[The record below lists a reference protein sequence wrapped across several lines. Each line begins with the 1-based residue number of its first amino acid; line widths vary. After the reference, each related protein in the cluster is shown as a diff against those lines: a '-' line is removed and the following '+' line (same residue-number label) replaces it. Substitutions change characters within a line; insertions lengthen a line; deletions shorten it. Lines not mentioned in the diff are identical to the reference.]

1 MPGKPK
7 LLDQPVLQ
15 GLVRALDPAL
25 GLARS
30 GADDVDVE
38 RIQRAPELGHA
49 VAAKGARLII
59 DPEDAVFV
67 AVERNRLAPG
77 FQIGAGRMEIG
88 ERQLALHKP

>member
-1 MPGKPK
+1 M
-7 LLDQPVLQ
+7 Q

-25 GLARS
+25 GLARI

-49 VAAKGARLII
+49 VAAKGARLI

-88 ERQLALHKP
+88 ERRLALHKP